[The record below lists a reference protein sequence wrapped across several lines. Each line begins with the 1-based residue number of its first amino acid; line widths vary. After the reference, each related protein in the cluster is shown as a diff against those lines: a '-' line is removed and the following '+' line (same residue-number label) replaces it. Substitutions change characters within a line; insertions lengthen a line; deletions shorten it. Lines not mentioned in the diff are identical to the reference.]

1 MQHLHPSPLVFPHKY
16 CFHLAATNRD
26 CSSSL
31 PNLSGAPCRIMTS
44 QLAGPAFILLFKS
57 FFLLVSFQLL
67 ILVGCLH
74 PLSLHQ
80 VQPTHQECYQGH
92 RCLHSHAKQ
101 FFLSYQYRGA
111 VHLISYQQLICSFAH
126 GFCGLLLCSCILV
139 TPDLTNSYRAL
150 NISLWI
156 SSLNNLKIFD
166 LPTIFV

>member
-101 FFLSYQYRGA
+101 FFFIILVSRGSTPYIILA
-111 VHLISYQQLICSFAH
+111 TNMQ
-126 GFCGLLLCSCILV
+126 LCSWIL
-139 TPDLTNSYRAL
+139 
-150 NISLWI
+150 W
-156 SSLNNLKIFD
+156 
-166 LPTIFV
+166 PTIMQLHTSHTRFDKQLQGPQHQLVDQQSKQFKNI